1 MEFISDSIARR
12 KVVESANVDT
22 SSCDIGSLTF
32 VKTILE
38 EYLSGGG
45 DSLSDLLD
53 IMTGLAWLGVCIG
66 WSEVEAFGFA
76 KWAGADSML
85 EDSATYEVDLV
96 LWVGLSWRV
105 GTSGKVTLQ
114 TSIGLSAILCIAD
127 SLNTTS
133 ELRTICL
140 FLGS

>member
-53 IMTGLAWLGVCIG
+53 IMTGLA
-66 WSEVEAFGFA
+66 
-76 KWAGADSML
+76 
-85 EDSATYEVDLV
+85 
-96 LWVGLSWRV
+96 
-105 GTSGKVTLQ
+105 
-114 TSIGLSAILCIAD
+114 
-127 SLNTTS
+127 
-133 ELRTICL
+133 
-140 FLGS
+140 